1 MIWVNGVPRGGAY
14 NSATVE
20 YYRSGGRAREGN
32 RRSDV
37 RDYIGF
43 PVNGVIRTSS
53 YERTSNRMRSA
64 YRQYYTRGTASNGIG
79 FRLCV

>member
-1 MIWVNGVPRGGAY
+1 MNGVPRGGAY

-37 RDYIGF
+37 REYIGF
-43 PVNGVIRTSS
+43 RFWCIQG
-53 YERTSNRMRSA
+53 RSV
-64 YRQYYTRGTASNGIG
+64 RE
-79 FRLCV
+79 